1 MNWSKAKTILIIV
14 FLLADIFLF
23 YVSYS
28 GDLGYNSGNDS
39 VAQVLEHLENRDI
52 IVKGLIP
59 NKGNP
64 GSQLYVKYTLFNPER
79 AKKIFFNSDTDVF
92 IRENENKIILENNHI
107 TVEIFKNGEIVFLN
121 KSINNAENSE
131 INESQAERIIDDF
144 LKSLN
149 IDRDDTIIINKVI
162 EDRSINIMYNQV
174 YKNQFIDKTFLDIK
188 VTNNGVAY
196 MKMLWF
202 ESIENGKTKSE
213 VIPPTKALLKLSEFY
228 REMEGTIIVEDISQ
242 GYYFGSN
249 IEQPFD
255 VQSIEEGTAI
265 PVWRI
270 STNMGSIYINAYNG
284 TIEENF

>member
-28 GDLGYNSGNDS
+28 GDLGYNSENGS
-39 VAQVLEHLENRDI
+39 VVEVLEHLKNRDI
-52 IVKGLIP
+52 VVKGLIP

-64 GSQLYVKYTLFNPER
+64 GSQLYVKYKLFNSEK
-79 AKKIFFNSDTDVF
+79 AIESFFNSDTNVF
-92 IRENENKIILENNHI
+92 IRENENKIIVENNLI
-107 TVEIFKNGEIVFLN
+107 TVEIFKNGEIIYLN
-121 KSINNAENSE
+121 KSIDNVENSE
-131 INESQAERIIDDF
+131 INELQAERIIDDF

-162 EDRSINIMYNQV
+162 EDNSINIMYNQV
-174 YKNQFIDKTFLDIK
+174 YKNQFIDKTFLDMK

-202 ESIENGKTKSE
+202 ESIENGKTKNE

-242 GYYFGSN
+242 GYYFGSK

-255 VQSIEEGTAI
+255 VQSVEEGTAI

-270 STNMGSIYINAYNG
+270 STNMGKIYINAYNG